1 MSYFLLTG
9 VGRKRYHETKD
20 EWFGNTE
27 VFERQDVVEVIS
39 ASFELILRG
48 TELLFLQERH
58 RIDVDCRRT
67 DRTQPLFANE
77 IPSET
82 TLDREKQ
89 QFQRYSTISP
99 TPVEVGAQSPSNEHI
114 DRLGSILLTYN
125 FYEKDLGA
133 PSLPLDVL
141 RRESAL
147 TCRLRRV
154 RAGYVGP
161 LRALVCCLW
170 FRRASDILVLRGS
183 DESNGPL
190 RSFFIFPGE
199 TDYAYTL
206 FFRNKISSETRVG

>member
-1 MSYFLLTG
+1 MSCFLLTG
-9 VGRKRYHETKD
+9 VGRKRYHEIKD
-20 EWFGNTE
+20 EWFGNAE
-27 VFERQDVVEVIS
+27 VFERQDVVEVIP
-39 ASFELILRG
+39 ASFDLILRG

-77 IPSET
+77 IPSEM

-89 QFQRYSTISP
+89 QLQRYSTISP

-125 FYEKDLGA
+125 FHEKDLGA
-133 PSLPLDVL
+133 PSLRLDFL

-161 LRALVCCLW
+161 LRALVCCRW
-170 FRRASDILVLRGS
+170 FGRAFDILVLRGS
-183 DESNGPL
+183 DESDGPL
-190 RSFFIFPGE
+190 GLFFIFPRE
-199 TDYAYTL
+199 IDYAYTL
-206 FFRNKISSETRVG
+206 FCRNKISSETRVE